1 MVARAH
7 AIHDYSFAGAPA
19 RPRRQVWLQD
29 DEEVVLPRE
38 SRTGAV
44 LIMSAIVASAL
55 IAGASYFVYRTAPPV
70 LAETPTAPLLKSW
83 EPDAAMTQATAL
95 RALQGPALA
104 VQSVDSVTPAEPAEL
119 DSVPQQ
125 SPRSR
130 EVTIDDSAPGL
141 QESLPQPAGS
151 EQLPASEA
159 PSTTDAPPSSAAPP
173 AIYPDPTTTPPE
185 MVEPPSASPQAPVL
199 DLDAENPY

>member
-7 AIHDYSFAGAPA
+7 AIHDYSFAGAPT

-38 SRTGAV
+38 SRTGTV
-44 LIMSAIVASAL
+44 LVMSAIVASAL
-55 IAGASYFVYRTAPPV
+55 VAGASYFVYRTAPPV

-83 EPDAAMTQATAL
+83 EPDAALTQATAL

-104 VQSVDSVTPAEPAEL
+104 VPSVESLAPDQGAEPGEVL
-119 DSVPQQ
+119 QQ
-125 SPRSR
+125 SQGSR
-130 EVTIDDSAPGL
+130 EVIIDDAAPGL
-141 QESLPQPAGS
+141 QQSLPQPAGND
-151 EQLPASEA
+151 QLPASEA